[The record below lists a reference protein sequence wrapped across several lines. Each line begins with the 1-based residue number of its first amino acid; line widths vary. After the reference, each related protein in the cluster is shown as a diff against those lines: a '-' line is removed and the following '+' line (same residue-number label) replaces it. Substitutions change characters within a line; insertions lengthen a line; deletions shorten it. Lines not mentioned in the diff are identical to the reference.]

1 MTELLCS
8 LKSFYPSDVTE
19 PVQQELWSVT
29 YSSLQHPS
37 TRLDLSS
44 PPKLFFLPHAGLLP
58 VYRPNEK
65 RRALDRFTLRLVESK
80 LPGALLGIDYLQK
93 KYRHGLAADTIKQAG
108 SVVLSFL
115 TFLNGTNRDI
125 LNLSRQDIEAYVENE
140 QERGLKVGTVRTNLR
155 AIYTFVGFLV
165 EQELA
170 PAVILLKKIR
180 IKPPEILPKAIPL
193 EDIEKLLAVITN
205 IRDRALILLLLRTG
219 MRIGE
224 LLKVKLSDIILPEQK
239 ILIYLGE
246 KNFQGRVVYFGDDAD
261 GALRQWLQIR
271 KKDKDFLFY
280 SPCRESLCYVAA
292 WSIMRKYLKV
302 AGLAHQGYS
311 LHCLRHTFAT
321 DMLNAGLRLEVLQQ
335 LLGHRSIEITRRYA
349 RMSDIT
355 RETEYFKAMTI
366 IETGGNCYE
375 SHRINSPLQAVFEEK
390 KFGLSH
396 G

>member
-8 LKSFYPSDVTE
+8 LKSFYPSHVTE

-29 YSSLQHPS
+29 YSSFQHPS

-93 KYRHGLAADTIKQAG
+93 KYRHNLAADTIKQSG

-115 TFLNGTNRDI
+115 TFLNGTSRDI
-125 LNLSRQDIEAYVENE
+125 LNLSSQDIEAYVENE

-155 AIYTFVGFLV
+155 AIYTFIGFLV
-165 EQELA
+165 EQEVA
-170 PAVILLKKIR
+170 AAEILLKKIR

-193 EDIEKLLAVITN
+193 EDIEKLLAVTTN

-224 LLKVKLSDIILPEQK
+224 LLNVKISDIILSEQK

-246 KNFQGRVVYFGDDAD
+246 KNYQGRVVYFGDDAD
-261 GALRQWLQIR
+261 QALRQWLQIR
-271 KKDKDFLFY
+271 KKDKEFLFY
-280 SPCRESLCYVAA
+280 SPCRESLGYVAA
-292 WSIMRKYLKV
+292 WSVMRKHLE
-302 AGLAHQGYS
+302 AAEIAHKGYS

-366 IETGGNCYE
+366 IETGGKCYE
-375 SHRINSPLQAVFEEK
+375 SQRVNSPLQAVFEEK